1 MRMLRSS
8 LILTAILAGTTL
20 VSGCGYSMEPLHPT
34 DVKTVYVSMFTRGK
48 DVYRRGI
55 EFRITEAVVKR
66 IQQDTPYRI
75 ADKAKADTQ
84 LSGSLD
90 VIPQRVLSFNPDTG
104 TPNEMEMTLVVSFT
118 WTDLRSGKTRVK
130 RTNLR
135 ETATYIPPSPL
146 NEDFFQGSEDAVNRL
161 AQKIVEQMEKDDW

>member
-1 MRMLRSS
+1 MKTLRSV
-8 LILTAILAGTTL
+8 LILTGLLTGAML
-20 VSGCGYSMEPLHPT
+20 VSGCGYSMESLHPS

-55 EFRITEAVVKR
+55 EFRLTEAVVKR

-75 ADKAKADTQ
+75 ADKARADTQ

-90 VIPQRVLSFNPDTG
+90 LIPQRVLSFNPDSG
-104 TPNEMEMTLVVSFT
+104 QPNEMEMTLVVSFT
-118 WTDLRSGKTRVK
+118 WTDLRTGKTRVK

-161 AQKIVEQMEKDDW
+161 AIKIVEQMEKSDW